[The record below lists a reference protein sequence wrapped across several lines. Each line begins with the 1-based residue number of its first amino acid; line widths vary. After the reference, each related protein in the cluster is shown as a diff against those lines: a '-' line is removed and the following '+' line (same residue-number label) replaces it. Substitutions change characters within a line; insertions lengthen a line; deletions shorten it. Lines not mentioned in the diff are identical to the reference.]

1 MGQRFMGMHLAGHD
15 AGLDLGSALEQMGFD
30 QQVAGRDRLADQHAI
45 LIVRQPRRVP
55 VGIVKPAGE
64 KLHLACPAIPA
75 AAAVGKDHILP
86 QRSIENC
93 LVLADLKRPALWLN
107 CDLKFV
113 HKLELG
119 I

>member
-1 MGQRFMGMHLAGHD
+1 MEVHLAGHD
-15 AGLDLGSALEQMGFD
+15 PGLDLGRALEQMAFD
-30 QQVAGRDRLADQHAI
+30 QQVAGRDSLTDQHAI
-45 LIVRQPRRVP
+45 LIVRQSRRVTM
-55 VGIVKPAGE
+55 GIVETAGNQ
-64 KLHLACPAIPA
+64 LHLACSAIPA

-93 LVLADLKRPALWLN
+93 LALADLKRPALWLN

-113 HKLELG
+113 HRLELG